1 MRVIRNIVL
10 LGTVSVAALS
20 LTACETMKK
29 TGDAI
34 TSIDMPFYGDDDV
47 KAQDGLVMAKTNG
60 CPQVA
65 VVEDLKSLTQFE
77 VPSAPTPGEKISS
90 VAMTGL
96 DTNCTVTEKTVAVDI
111 SLRFDGYLGPQAAE
125 WQSQSRNFAY
135 PYFIAVTTPA
145 GDILSKEVFAATI
158 RYDAGETAITQ
169 QEKTRQVIPLRE
181 DSKPGQYEILVGFQ
195 LTEDELNYAR
205 MMASQPAP
213 EDAAQTTAAPAYDMA
228 PEAKA
233 TPVYPEVKAAPAPAV
248 VATPIAPKP
257 VKPVAATPVAAAP
270 AAKPET
276 VPAPVATPVA
286 AQAPVTAPTTTQP
299 AAAPVPSTTD
309 GSMTAAPTSA
319 EVVQESPK
327 PVAET
332 VTPAQT
338 APAPTDPAAQEPAPA
353 PAPTAETAA
362 PVGPSAIPAMVDPYA
377 APPTQVIRIKPDGSV
392 EKKQ

>member
-1 MRVIRNIVL
+1 MRVIRNIVF

-34 TSIDMPFYGDDDV
+34 TSIDVPFYGDDDV
-47 KAQDGLVMAKTNG
+47 KAQDGLVMAKSDG

-77 VPSAPTPGEKISS
+77 VPAAPTPGEKISS
-90 VAMTGL
+90 IAMTGL
-96 DTNCTVTEKTVAVDI
+96 DTKCNITEKTVGVDI
-111 SLRFDGYLGPQAAE
+111 SLRFDGQLGPQAAE
-125 WQSQSRNFAY
+125 WQSQSRSFAY

-145 GDILSKEVFAATI
+145 GEILSKEVFAATI

-181 DSKPGQYEILVGFQ
+181 DTKPGQYEILVGFQ

-205 MMASQPAP
+205 MMASNPA
-213 EDAAQTTAAPAYDMA
+213 AAAVAEPAYDMA

-248 VATPIAPKP
+248 VATPVAA
-257 VKPVAATPVAAAP
+257 KPVAPTPVAAKPAAAP
-270 AAKPET
+270 AT
-276 VPAPVATPVA
+276 TTAPVATPVA
-286 AQAPVTAPTTTQP
+286 AQAPIAAPAPAPVPTTTN
-299 AAAPVPSTTD
+299 D
-309 GSMTAAPTSA
+309 SMSAAPTST
-319 EVVQESPK
+319 EVIQESSK

-338 APAPTDPAAQEPAPA
+338 TPAPTDPAAKEPVPAPVVEGA
-353 PAPTAETAA
+353 APTAAPAA
-362 PVGPSAIPAMVDPYA
+362 VDPYA
-377 APPTQVIRIKPDGSV
+377 PPPTQIIRIKPDGSV

>member
-1 MRVIRNIVL
+1 MRVIRNIVF

-34 TSIDMPFYGDDDV
+34 TNIDMPFYGDDDV
-47 KAQDGLVMAKTNG
+47 KAQDGLVMAKSDG
-60 CPQVA
+60 CPQIA

-90 VAMTGL
+90 IAMTGL
-96 DTNCTVTEKTVAVDI
+96 DTKCTATEKTVAVDI
-111 SLRFDGYLGPQAAE
+111 SLRFDGYLGPQAIE
-125 WQSQSRNFAY
+125 WQSQSRSFAY

-145 GDILSKEVFAATI
+145 GEILSKEVFAATI

-181 DSKPGQYEILVGFQ
+181 DTKPGQYEILVGFQ

-205 MMASQPAP
+205 MMASQPAA
-213 EDAAQTTAAPAYDMA
+213 DAATGTTPEAATQTTPAYDMA

-233 TPVYPEVKAAPAPAV
+233 TPVYPEVKAAPAAAV
-248 VATPIAPKP
+248 VATPIAA
-257 VKPVAATPVAAAP
+257 KPVAATPVAAAP
-270 AAKPET
+270 ATTPAT

-286 AQAPVTAPTTTQP
+286 KQAPIAAPAPTPVPTTTN
-299 AAAPVPSTTD
+299 
-309 GSMTAAPTSA
+309 GSMSAAPTSA
-319 EVVQESPK
+319 EIVQESPK

-338 APAPTDPAAQEPAPA
+338 SPAPTDPAAQEPT
-353 PAPTAETAA
+353 PAPTAA
-362 PVGPSAIPAMVDPYA
+362 PAVVDPYA
-377 APPTQVIRIKPDGSV
+377 PPPTQIIRIKPDGTV
-392 EKKQ
+392 EKK

>member
-29 TGDAI
+29 AGDKI
-34 TSIDMPFYGDDDV
+34 TSIDVPFYGDDDV
-47 KAQDGLVMAKTNG
+47 KAQDGLVMAKTDG

-77 VPSAPTPGEKISS
+77 TPSAPTPGEKISS

-96 DTNCTVTEKTVAVDI
+96 DTKCSLTDKTVAVDI

-125 WQSQSRNFAY
+125 WQSQSRSFAY

-145 GDILSKEVFAATI
+145 GEILSKEVFAATI

-181 DSKPGQYEILVGFQ
+181 DTKAGQYEILVGFQ
-195 LTEDELNYAR
+195 LTEDELNYSR

-213 EDAAQTTAAPAYDMA
+213 EAVTQTAPAYDLA

-248 VATPIAPKP
+248 VATPIAA
-257 VKPVAATPVAAAP
+257 KPVAATPVAAAP
-270 AAKPET
+270 AAAPST

-286 AQAPVTAPTTTQP
+286 AQAPVTAPAPTPVPTTTD
-299 AAAPVPSTTD
+299 S
-309 GSMTAAPTSA
+309 SMSAAPTSA

-327 PVAET
+327 PVSET

-338 APAPTDPAAQEPAPA
+338 APAPTAPAAQEPAPA
-353 PAPTAETAA
+353 PAAA
-362 PVGPSAIPAMVDPYA
+362 PAVADPFA
-377 APPTQVIRIKPDGSV
+377 PPPTQIIRIKPDGSV

>member
-1 MRVIRNIVL
+1 MRVIRNIVY

-29 TGDAI
+29 AGDTITAI
-34 TSIDMPFYGDDDV
+34 DVPFYGDDKV
-47 KAQDGLVMAKTNG
+47 EAQEGLVMAKTDG

-77 VPSAPTPGEKISS
+77 IPSAPTPGEKISS

-96 DTNCTVTEKTVAVDI
+96 DTKCAVTDKTVAVDI

-125 WQSQSRNFAY
+125 WQAQSRSFAY
-135 PYFIAVTTPA
+135 PYFIAVTTPT
-145 GDILSKEVFAATI
+145 GEILSKEVFAATI

-181 DSKPGQYEILVGFQ
+181 DAKPGQYEILIGFQ

-213 EDAAQTTAAPAYDMA
+213 ETAAYNMA

-233 TPVYPEVKAAPAPAV
+233 TPVYPEVKAVPATPV
-248 VATPIAPKP
+248 VATPIA
-257 VKPVAATPVAAAP
+257 AAP
-270 AAKPET
+270 AAVPAT

-286 AQAPVTAPTTTQP
+286 AQTPVTPP
-299 AAAPVPSTTD
+299 APVPTTTD
-309 GSMTAAPTSA
+309 GSMSAAPTSG
-319 EVVQESPK
+319 EVIQESPK
-327 PVAET
+327 PVSET

-338 APAPTDPAAQEPAPA
+338 APNPADSAAQEPAAEGTA
-353 PAPTAETAA
+353 PAATPAA
-362 PVGPSAIPAMVDPYA
+362 VNPYA
-377 APPTQVIRIKPDGSV
+377 PPPTQIIRIKPDGSV

>member
-47 KAQDGLVMAKTNG
+47 KAQDGLVMAKSDG

-90 VAMTGL
+90 IAMTGL
-96 DTNCTVTEKTVAVDI
+96 DTKCTVTEKTVGVDI
-111 SLRFDGYLGPQAAE
+111 SVRFDGYLGPQAAE
-125 WQSQSRNFAY
+125 WQSQSRSFAY
-135 PYFIAVTTPA
+135 PYFIAVTTPT
-145 GDILSKEVFAATI
+145 GEILSKEVFAATI

-169 QEKTRQVIPLRE
+169 QEKTRQVIPLRA
-181 DSKPGQYEILVGFQ
+181 DTKPGQYEILVGFQ

-205 MMASQPAP
+205 MMASQPAA
-213 EDAAQTTAAPAYDMA
+213 EALTDTATPAYDMA

-248 VATPIAPKP
+248 VATPVAA
-257 VKPVAATPVAAAP
+257 KPVAKTPVAAAP
-270 AAKPET
+270 AAAPAT
-276 VPAPVATPVA
+276 TPAPVATPVA
-286 AQAPVTAPTTTQP
+286 AQVPVTAPAPTPVPTTTN
-299 AAAPVPSTTD
+299 D
-309 GSMTAAPTSA
+309 SMSAAPTSA
-319 EVVQESPK
+319 EVVQEASK

-353 PAPTAETAA
+353 PAVEGAA
-362 PVGPSAIPAMVDPYA
+362 PAAAPAAVDPFA
-377 APPTQVIRIKPDGSV
+377 PPPTQIIRIKPDGTV
-392 EKKQ
+392 EKK